1 MPFSTPVKNLLQFI
15 GMTVSALIA
24 FVGLVLNY
32 LNVSRDYARS
42 GGQVFEVKRLTWQI
56 DMVKEAL
63 SIITIGGIVLAIVI
77 QAAKIGLKAYQK
89 RDKIASKFACFKNI
103 ACFKNMAA
111 KGARRVRQF
120 SSSFGGSTEVQL
132 ELPELQP
139 SSAGTVPSLDRTD
152 DSDRRGRLA
161 RLSMNRSEAVS
172 AGGAGA
178 VNMPGEEEQIA
189 LSGASCRKNPLNEE
203 SKIADP
209 GLGDADGQLAARPK
223 SKRFELM
230 RRSNRGKGGD
240 EAVSVTV

>member
-42 GGQVFEVKRLTWQI
+42 GGQVFQVKRLTWQI
-56 DMVKEAL
+56 DVVKEVL
-63 SIITIGGIVLAIVI
+63 SIITIGSIVLAIVI
-77 QAAKIGLKAYQK
+77 QAVKMGLKAYQK
-89 RDKIASKFACFKNI
+89 RGKIASKF